1 MDTLTDYNGRSI
13 RLTDER
19 RQHIADAHPSVLD
32 LPEAIAQTLTYPDVV
47 RLSSQSDDT
56 RLYYRWYTETKYND
70 KYVCV
75 VVVIAEDDAWII
87 TAYLTDAIKQGEL
100 LWEREM

>member
-1 MDTLTDYNGRSI
+1 MDILTDYSGISI

-19 RQHIADAHPSVLD
+19 LQHITDSHPSVLEIPD
-32 LPEAIAQTLTYPDVV
+32 AVAETLINPDVV
-47 RLSSQSDDT
+47 RSSSRSTDT

-75 VVVIAEDDAWII
+75 VVVVSQDDAWII
-87 TAYLTDAIKQGEL
+87 TAYLTDAVKQGEL
-100 LWEREM
+100 IWEREM

>member
-1 MDTLTDYNGRSI
+1 MDIIADYSGISI

-19 RQHIADAHPSVLD
+19 LQHISNAHPSLLE
-32 LPEAIAQTLTYPDVV
+32 LPNAIAETLASPDVV
-47 RLSSQSDDT
+47 RLSSRNGDT

-75 VVVIAEDDAWII
+75 VVVVAENDAWTI
-87 TAYLTDAIKQGEL
+87 TAYLTDAIKRGEL

>member
-1 MDTLTDYNGRSI
+1 MDILTDYSGRSI

-19 RQHIADAHPSVLD
+19 LRHISEAHPSVL
-32 LPEAIAQTLTYPDVV
+32 EVSNGIAETLISPDTI
-47 RLSSQSDDT
+47 RLSSRSRDT
-56 RLYYRWYTETKYND
+56 MLYYRWYTDTKYND

-75 VVVIAEDDAWII
+75 VVVVSEDDAWII

-100 LWEREM
+100 IWERER

>member
-1 MDTLTDYNGRSI
+1 MDILADYNGISI

-19 RQHIADAHPSVLD
+19 LQHITDAHPSVLE
-32 LPEAIAQTLTYPDVV
+32 LPNAIVETLESPDTV
-47 RLSSQSDDT
+47 RLSSRSDDT
-56 RLYYRWYTETKYND
+56 RLYYRWYTETKYDD

-75 VVVIAEDDAWII
+75 VVVMTDDDAWII
-87 TAYLTDAIKQGEL
+87 TTYLTDAIKQGEL

>member
-1 MDTLTDYNGRSI
+1 METFTEYNGRNV

-19 RQHIADAHPSVLD
+19 LQHITDQHPSVLE
-32 LPEAIAQTLTYPDVV
+32 LPDAIEETLENPDAV
-47 RLSSQSDDT
+47 RLSSRNRST

-75 VVVIAEDDAWII
+75 VVVVSEDDAWII

-100 LWEREM
+100 IWERER